1 MFVNRNVL
9 PVSSDRDADSRL
21 RAFTE
26 EGAAS
31 LSQVLYEGTRPGL
44 S

>member
-9 PVSSDRDADSRL
+9 PVSSDRDAKSGL
-21 RAFTE
+21 RAFKE
-26 EGAAS
+26 EGAVS
-31 LSQVLYEGTRPGL
+31 LSRVLYQGTRPGL